1 MGSSKKVVDNQG
13 LLGIA
18 LDYGMTP
25 HELMD
30 EATFPLSKIAKA
42 IGDRHEKSER
52 KKISQEF
59 LDACQ
64 NAGIVESSD
73 TRFTLR

>member
-1 MGSSKKVVDNQG
+1 MGSSKKVIDNHA
-13 LLGIA
+13 LMGIA
-18 LDYGMTP
+18 NEYGLSF
-25 HELMD
+25 HD
-30 EATFPLSKIAKA
+30 VWSEATFPLSKIAKA